1 MTDLA
6 ADPSVDL
13 PAEPLTRPD
22 QVRDLIDS
30 IRRCGIFALDTEFI
44 SEGSY
49 SPRLA
54 LVQIATP
61 EQIAL
66 IDPLAAVQSGNP
78 DADGQAL
85 DLPIWEAVADP
96 EITTVVHAH
105 DQESRFCI
113 ERAGRPPQNLFDV
126 QLAAG
131 FCGYRFPIGY
141 GALLNEELGISA
153 SASQSRTDWTRRPL
167 SSAQLR
173 YAADDVRWLLP
184 LHERLSA
191 WLAGDNRG
199 RWLAEELQ
207 LRIASLDT
215 DAAEETPRWRQLGG
229 LRRLNR
235 RSLAAARELHA
246 WRDEAA
252 RAANSPRKR
261 IVRDDTLIAVAAM
274 LPETFDDLQR
284 VRGIDTV
291 PHRYRK
297 PMLAPVRRALEL
309 PEDELPRRRAT
320 PPPPPRTLTSFVD
333 ALLDALCAEQ
343 HINSKLVAATADV
356 QEVVEWARGARALGP
371 GAAPRLMQ
379 SWRREFAGEAIL
391 AALDGRISLRI
402 ADHRSEQPLVAESV

>member
-1 MTDLA
+1 MTDSY
-6 ADPSVDL
+6 ADTPADMS
-13 PAEPLTRPD
+13 AEPLTQPG

-49 SPRLA
+49 SPLLA

-61 EQIAL
+61 ERIAL
-66 IDPLAAVQSGNP
+66 IDPLAASQSGGGSQP
-78 DADGQAL
+78 L

-96 EITTVVHAH
+96 EIVTVVHAH

-131 FCGYRFPIGY
+131 FCGHRFPMGY
-141 GALLNEELGISA
+141 GALVNEELGVAA

-167 SSAQLR
+167 SGAQLR

-184 LHERLSA
+184 LHETLSG
-191 WLAGDNRG
+191 WLAGDERG
-199 RWLAEELQ
+199 RWLGEELQ
-207 LRIASLDT
+207 LRIAALGMGVAD
-215 DAAEETPRWRQLGG
+215 ETPRWRQLGG
-229 LRRLNR
+229 IRRLNR
-235 RSLAAARELHA
+235 RSLAAVRELHA
-246 WRDEAA
+246 WRDDEA
-252 RAANSPRKR
+252 RAANVPLKR
-261 IVRDDTLIAVAAM
+261 IARDDALVAVAAM

-284 VRGIDTV
+284 VRGIETV
-291 PHRYRK
+291 AHRYRK

-309 PEDELPRRRAT
+309 PEAELPTRRAT

-333 ALLDALCAEQ
+333 ALLDALCAER
-343 HINSKLVAATADV
+343 HINSKLVAASADV
-356 QEVVEWARGARALGP
+356 QEVVEWARGTRALSP
-371 GAAPRLMQ
+371 DAAPRLLR